1 MLKIML
7 GFLRSILV
15 FNFEFPCIEN
25 KLWVHKSLSNLNILS
40 KLVMYSANKC
50 FEQKMKNVW
59 FQLNV
64 SDSVAKVVN
73 TCL

>member
-1 MLKIML
+1 ML

-50 FEQKMKNVW
+50 FEQKMKNV
-59 FQLNV
+59 
-64 SDSVAKVVN
+64 
-73 TCL
+73 